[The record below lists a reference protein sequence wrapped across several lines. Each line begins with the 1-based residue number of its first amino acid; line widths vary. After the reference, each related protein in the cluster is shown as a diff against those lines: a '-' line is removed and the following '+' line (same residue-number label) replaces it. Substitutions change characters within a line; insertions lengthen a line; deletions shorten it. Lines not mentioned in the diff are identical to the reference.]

1 MKTTRAGIINPLN
14 SDTMTIK
21 LRNIA
26 IIAHVDHGKTTL
38 VDQLLQQSGTLVE
51 HKKTQE
57 RVMDSN
63 PQEQERGITILAKN
77 TAITWN
83 DTRINI
89 LDTPGH
95 ADFGGEVER
104 VLSMVDSVL
113 LLVDAVDGP
122 MPQTRFVTQKAFA
135 MGFKPIVV
143 VNKIDR
149 DGARP
154 EWAVDQTFDLFD
166 NLGATDEQLDFPIL
180 YASALQGY
188 ASLDPTA
195 RSGDM
200 QPLFNAIV
208 EHVEPPKVDSDGPFQ
223 LQISQLDYDTYTG
236 IIGIGRINRGSI
248 STNSPI
254 TLIDKNHKKRQARIL
269 QVLGFHGLKR
279 EEIPK
284 AHAGDI
290 IGITGIDP
298 LNISDTLCDNSQVEA
313 LPALSV
319 DEPTVSM
326 TFQANNSP
334 FSGQDGKLVT
344 ARAIA
349 NRLEEELKTNVA
361 LRVETASDNDKF
373 IVKGR
378 GELHLA
384 ILIETM
390 RREGFELAVSRP
402 EVILRKK
409 ADGELEEPYENLV
422 IDIETSHQGT
432 IIEELGL
439 RKAQM
444 SEMQTGTDG
453 RIRIEYTIP
462 TRGLIGFRSSFLT
475 LTSGTGIMHSV
486 FSHYGPYLKLKI
498 GQRNNGVLIA
508 NGQGKA
514 LAYALFNLQPRGKL
528 FLGHGEQVYT
538 GMLVGIHSKDND
550 LVVNPLKA
558 KQLTNVRA
566 AGTDEN
572 LILVPPIRYSLEQ
585 ALDFINDDE
594 LVEITPKHIRL
605 RKKTLEESDRK
616 RLSRSKDA

>member
-1 MKTTRAGIINPLN
+1 MINQ
-14 SDTMTIK
+14 

-38 VDQLLQQSGTLVE
+38 VDQLLQQSGTLDQ
-51 HKKTQE
+51 HKQAQT

-77 TAITWN
+77 TAITWKE
-83 DTRINI
+83 TRINI

-113 LLVDAVDGP
+113 LLIDAVDGP

-188 ASLDPTA
+188 ASLDPNA
-195 RSGDM
+195 RSGNM
-200 QPLFNAIV
+200 EPLFSAII
-208 EHVEPPKVDSDGPFQ
+208 EHVQPPKVDADGPFQ

-236 IIGIGRINRGSI
+236 IIGIGRIHRGKI
-248 STNSPI
+248 STNTAI
-254 TLIDKNHKKRQARIL
+254 TLIDKNLKKRSCRIL

-279 EEIPK
+279 EEIPH
-284 AHAGDI
+284 AEAGDI
-290 IGITGIDP
+290 IGVTGIDP
-298 LNISDTLCDNSQVEA
+298 LNISDTLCDSNHIEA
-313 LPALSV
+313 RPPLSV

-326 TFQANNSP
+326 TFQANTSP

-344 ARAIA
+344 ARAIS

-361 LRVETASDNDKF
+361 LRVETTADNDKF

-402 EVILRKK
+402 EVILHKTQSG
-409 ADGELEEPYENLV
+409 DLEEPYENLI
-422 IDIETSHQGT
+422 IDIESTHQGT

-439 RKAQM
+439 RKGQM
-444 SEMQTGTDG
+444 QEMQTGTDG

-462 TRGLIGFRSSFLT
+462 TRGLIGFRSRFLT
-475 LTSGTGIMHSV
+475 MTSGTGIMHSI
-486 FSHYGPYLKLKI
+486 FSHYGPYLTLKI

-514 LAYALFNLQPRGKL
+514 LAYALYNLQPRGKL
-528 FLGHGEQVYT
+528 FIGHGEQVYT

-558 KQLTNVRA
+558 KQLTNIRA
-566 AGTDEN
+566 AGTDES
-572 LILVPPIRYSLEQ
+572 LILVTPIRFSLEQ

-605 RKKTLEESDRK
+605 RKKILEESERK
-616 RLSRSKDA
+616 RLSRTK

>member
-1 MKTTRAGIINPLN
+1 MKTTHAGIINPLN

-208 EHVEPPKVDSDGPFQ
+208 EHVEPPKVDPDGPFQ

-279 EEIPK
+279 EEIPE

-326 TFQANNSP
+326 TFQANTSP

-402 EVILRKK
+402 EVILRKTTT
-409 ADGELEEPYENLV
+409 GELEEPYENLV
-422 IDIETSHQGT
+422 IDIETTHQGT

-558 KQLTNVRA
+558 KQLTNIRA

-605 RKKTLEESDRK
+605 RKKILEESDRK
-616 RLSRSKDA
+616 RLSRSKDV